1 MKQNTSPNT
10 ISVTIGK
17 KVKRRMKLTQEK
29 YPTLGV
35 TLLDFFPQTEDSLD
49 EFESYYYNE
58 DAHEDVEFDYEAE
71 IPEIAYVVVPYLK
84 EKTCFRVRGTAW
96 TVIIGTKTVD
106 SSIALV
112 TGKKR
117 YFKSK
122 VNYDSIYK
130 TMDSMCDYLVVLSK
144 TNFRIEIEGYKEIP
158 WEQQNKTFL
167 KSPYKPPP
175 VIIEGKEYS
184 FVDIDSNPSLA
195 AHLIDSDQFFKNP
208 ESENV
213 RKEIVLNKKQVDLIE
228 KSGRKITPEFE
239 KLSKQLEKDLESL
252 NKIDEKQSKTVD
264 DKEELTDLLARTMK
278 GREELFFALESDS
291 VQSNVK
297 KQFIADYKPY
307 RYNGTLNLL
316 TDVRFRSEFEVLFP
330 GFWDMF
336 ANKELR
342 MSKRNKKHRLEFA
355 RLRIDKMPRDM
366 RRNYRKIYLICS
378 FVLDNVADCPHRQ
391 NESHDFGT
399 VIDDLFDTDY
409 ESDEERVELVNDLI
423 PDHEDLT
430 DFYDLSWLT

>member
-1 MKQNTSPNT
+1 MRSDRVYNSFRNCNVNSLWVLCPLIECISLAIDNYHLTSAKIKNLKGFFVNSKGPIRSDGSIFEIVSVRFLMNLISYSSTDGRFDRLHKLFFDILTELIEDGLLDHMNDSTASHALLKSVEFHVEPEKFTAWVLDMTTGLSFSNFRGVWVAEENQQTLYGNNGKLKNYIVALRAHFLKMKQNTSPNT

-175 VIIEGKEYS
+175 VIIEGK
-184 FVDIDSNPSLA
+184 
-195 AHLIDSDQFFKNP
+195 
-208 ESENV
+208 
-213 RKEIVLNKKQVDLIE
+213 
-228 KSGRKITPEFE
+228 
-239 KLSKQLEKDLESL
+239 
-252 NKIDEKQSKTVD
+252 
-264 DKEELTDLLARTMK
+264 
-278 GREELFFALESDS
+278 
-291 VQSNVK
+291 
-297 KQFIADYKPY
+297 
-307 RYNGTLNLL
+307 
-316 TDVRFRSEFEVLFP
+316 
-330 GFWDMF
+330 
-336 ANKELR
+336 
-342 MSKRNKKHRLEFA
+342 
-355 RLRIDKMPRDM
+355 
-366 RRNYRKIYLICS
+366 
-378 FVLDNVADCPHRQ
+378 
-391 NESHDFGT
+391 
-399 VIDDLFDTDY
+399 
-409 ESDEERVELVNDLI
+409 
-423 PDHEDLT
+423 
-430 DFYDLSWLT
+430 